1 LKYSASNAA
10 RSTTNVEVFAGES
23 LIAEARVELAK
34 ALPRGSAGNTGD
46 RSSERHEG
54 RRLTVDARQAV
65 RYGSVIPRTGVLF
78 VCINVRRTEADV
90 THQLTVVSLA
100 VRDRGPARISKTR
113 YERRMKL
120 QGVRA
125 CAKDS
130 DKQTLLMPAG

>member
-1 LKYSASNAA
+1 MKYAASNAA

-46 RSSERHEG
+46 RM
-54 RRLTVDARQAV
+54 
-65 RYGSVIPRTGVLF
+65 PRTGVLF